1 MFRSLPPP
9 LFLLALTL
17 PLATAVAQEP
27 APVPGT
33 RAAAPS
39 GFIAVCKKVLPSVVT
54 VRTFVRVDAAAAD
67 AAAAGGKQPA
77 GSQPVAGWVVDTSAE
92 RDYPGFRPH
101 RSASGFFVSDD
112 GDVLTT
118 LGAIRAAGDRD
129 ADVVEIETIDGQRVL
144 AEVVGVEPTLQL
156 AVLRCAVFPSW
167 TKPAMRPVTFGDSE
181 ALDVG
186 STVLA
191 IADPAGPE
199 RFVAAG
205 LLAAKPSRDCYQELM
220 SSTYMQATIAV
231 PPGAFG
237 GPLVD
242 ERGDVV
248 GILSPLGTGAAPDT
262 GCAWALPSKIV
273 AGLHTAIRA
282 AGTTKSPWLGF
293 SVMSRAEIATARGFQ
308 AFQAMKK
315 PAHGILLENV
325 FAPSPAAAAGL
336 QPGDFL
342 THFAGV
348 EIHQPVEFQ
357 KQLYL
362 AGVGREIEVVVF
374 RDGTTFAKKLVI
386 EARPPEATPR

>member
-1 MFRSLPPP
+1 MFRP
-9 LFLLALTL
+9 LL
-17 PLATAVAQEP
+17 PLALAMALASPPAVAQEP
-27 APVPGT
+27 APDPGA
-33 RAAAPS
+33 RAAAS
-39 GFIAVCKKVLPSVVT
+39 GGFVAVCKKVLPSVVT
-54 VRTFVRVDAAAAD
+54 VRTFVRAEPVATDAAAS
-67 AAAAGGKQPA
+67 GPEQPA
-77 GSQPVAGWVVDTSAE
+77 NSSPAPGWVVDTSAE
-92 RDYPGFRPH
+92 RDYPGFRPYD
-101 RSASGFFVSDD
+101 SASGFFVSDD
-112 GDVLTT
+112 GEVLTT
-118 LGAIRAAGDRD
+118 LGAIRVADDRSV
-129 ADVVEIETIDGQRVL
+129 DVVEIETMDGQRVL
-144 AEVVGVEPTLQL
+144 AEIVGVEPTLQL
-156 AVLRCAVFPSW
+156 AVLRCAVFASW

-181 ALDVG
+181 AIEVG

-231 PPGAFG
+231 PPGALG
-237 GPLVD
+237 GPLVND
-242 ERGDVV
+242 AGDVV
-248 GILSPLGTGAAPDT
+248 GILSPLGTGMAPT
-262 GCAWALPSKIV
+262 PGCAWALPSKIV
-273 AGLHTAIRA
+273 SGLHVAIRA

-325 FAPSPAAAAGL
+325 FSPSPAAAAGL

-348 EIHQPVEFQ
+348 EIHQPVDFQ

-374 RDGTTFAKKLVI
+374 RDGTTFPKKLVI
-386 EARPPEATPR
+386 EARPPEAKPR